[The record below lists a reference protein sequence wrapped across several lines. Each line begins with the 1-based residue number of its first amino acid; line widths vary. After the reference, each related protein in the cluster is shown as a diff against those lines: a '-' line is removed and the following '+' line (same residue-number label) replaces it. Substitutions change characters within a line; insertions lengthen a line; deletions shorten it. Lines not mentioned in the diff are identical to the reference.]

1 MKISGKSIG
10 LKHEPF
16 IIAEMSG
23 NHNGSL
29 ERALKIVEEAAI
41 CGADAIKLQ
50 TYTEETL
57 TIDVDREEFFISDKN
72 SLWYGQSLHNLY
84 KQAHTPWEW
93 HKDIFAHAKK
103 NNLICFSSPFDD
115 SAVELLE
122 SLNTPAYKIASPE
135 IVDHGLIEKVANQKK
150 PIIIST
156 GMASFDEISEAVEIC
171 IAAGNNQIALLQCTS
186 SYPADAKNSNLRT
199 IPDLRKIFKCEVGL
213 SDHTMGIGAAL
224 SSIALGATI
233 IEKHFTLSRDD
244 KGVDSEF
251 SLDPLELRNLVKE
264 SKKSHAAL
272 GEIKYGTYEA
282 EKGAL
287 IFRRSLYV
295 IKDIVKGEKFSKENI
310 KSIRPGLGLHTRYL
324 PKLIGK
330 KAKTDLKKGTPVS
343 LDMI

>member
-29 ERALKIVEEAAI
+29 EKALKIVEEAAK

-72 SLWYGQSLHNLY
+72 SLWYGQSLHDLY

-135 IVDHGLIEKVANQKK
+135 IVDHGLIERVANQNK
-150 PIIIST
+150 PMIIST
-156 GMASFDEISEAVEIC
+156 GMASFEEISEAVEIC
-171 IAAGNNQIALLQCTS
+171 LKAKNNQIALLQCTS
-186 SYPADAKNSNLRT
+186 SYPADAKNSNLKT

-233 IEKHFTLSRDD
+233 IEKHFTLSRED

-264 SKKSHAAL
+264 SKKSYAAL
-272 GEIKYGTYEA
+272 GEIKYRTYEA

-295 IKDIVKGEKFSKENI
+295 TKDIKKGEKFSKENI
-310 KSIRPGLGLHTRYL
+310 KSIRPGLGLHTKYL
-324 PKLIGK
+324 SFFIGK
-330 KAKTDLKKGTPVS
+330 EAKTELKKGTPVS